1 MKFPAGSGSV
11 VTDVDPRESFQGC
24 VQEEERCGT
33 VTQSS
38 LQFLGY
44 GETVS
49 RLLSC
54 PYFQRS
60 FGGMMS
66 SVRVLVVDDHTGV
79 RDMIC
84 SLLSQESALN
94 AVFQASNGEEAVTK
108 ADLLQ
113 PDLVLLDIGLQG
125 ITGLEAARQI
135 PKVSPQTKIIFLSQH
150 DSLHMANE
158 ALKIGGHGYVSKMDA
173 GTELLKAIQSVR
185 EGTRFVSQ
193 RIRDQGWAP

>member
-1 MKFPAGSGSV
+1 
-11 VTDVDPRESFQGC
+11 
-24 VQEEERCGT
+24 
-33 VTQSS
+33 
-38 LQFLGY
+38 
-44 GETVS
+44 
-49 RLLSC
+49 
-54 PYFQRS
+54 
-60 FGGMMS
+60 MS
-66 SVRVLVVDDHTGV
+66 SVRVLVVHDHAGV
-79 RDMIC
+79 RNMIC
-84 SLLSQESALN
+84 SLLSQESAVN
-94 AVFQASNGEEAVTK
+94 AVFQAANVEEAVTK

>member
-1 MKFPAGSGSV
+1 
-11 VTDVDPRESFQGC
+11 
-24 VQEEERCGT
+24 
-33 VTQSS
+33 
-38 LQFLGY
+38 
-44 GETVS
+44 
-49 RLLSC
+49 
-54 PYFQRS
+54 
-60 FGGMMS
+60 MMS

-125 ITGLEAARQI
+125 VTGLEAARQI

>member
-1 MKFPAGSGSV
+1 M
-11 VTDVDPRESFQGC
+11 TM
-24 VQEEERCGT
+24 
-33 VTQSS
+33 
-38 LQFLGY
+38 L
-44 GETVS
+44 
-49 RLLSC
+49 
-54 PYFQRS
+54 
-60 FGGMMS
+60 
-66 SVRVLVVDDHTGV
+66 VRN
-79 RDMIC
+79 MIC
-84 SLLSQESALN
+84 SLLSQESTLN

-125 ITGLEAARQI
+125 ITGLETARQI
-135 PKVSPQTKIIFLSQH
+135 PRVSPQTKIIFLSQH

-173 GTELLKAIQSVR
+173 GAELLKAIQSVR

>member
-1 MKFPAGSGSV
+1 
-11 VTDVDPRESFQGC
+11 
-24 VQEEERCGT
+24 
-33 VTQSS
+33 
-38 LQFLGY
+38 
-44 GETVS
+44 
-49 RLLSC
+49 
-54 PYFQRS
+54 
-60 FGGMMS
+60 MS
-66 SVRVLVVDDHTGV
+66 SIRVLVVDDHAGV
-79 RDMIC
+79 RNMIC

-94 AVFQASNGEEAVTK
+94 AVFQAANVEEAVTK

-125 ITGLEAARQI
+125 LTGLEAARQI

-150 DSLHMANE
+150 DSLHIANE

-185 EGTRFVSQ
+185 EGTRFVSE

>member
-1 MKFPAGSGSV
+1 
-11 VTDVDPRESFQGC
+11 
-24 VQEEERCGT
+24 
-33 VTQSS
+33 
-38 LQFLGY
+38 
-44 GETVS
+44 
-49 RLLSC
+49 
-54 PYFQRS
+54 
-60 FGGMMS
+60 MS
-66 SVRVLVVDDHTGV
+66 SVRVLVVDDHAGV
-79 RDMIC
+79 RNMIC
-84 SLLSQESALN
+84 SLLSQESTVN
-94 AVFQASNGEEAVTK
+94 AVFQAANVEEAVTK

-150 DSLHMANE
+150 DSLHIANE

>member
-1 MKFPAGSGSV
+1 
-11 VTDVDPRESFQGC
+11 
-24 VQEEERCGT
+24 
-33 VTQSS
+33 
-38 LQFLGY
+38 
-44 GETVS
+44 
-49 RLLSC
+49 
-54 PYFQRS
+54 
-60 FGGMMS
+60 MS
-66 SVRVLVVDDHTGV
+66 SVRVLVVDDHAGV
-79 RDMIC
+79 RNMIC
-84 SLLSQESALN
+84 SLLSQESAVN
-94 AVFQASNGEEAVTK
+94 AVFQAANVEEAVTK

-150 DSLHMANE
+150 DSLHIANE
-158 ALKIGGHGYVSKMDA
+158 ALKIGAHGYVSKMDA

>member
-1 MKFPAGSGSV
+1 
-11 VTDVDPRESFQGC
+11 
-24 VQEEERCGT
+24 
-33 VTQSS
+33 
-38 LQFLGY
+38 
-44 GETVS
+44 
-49 RLLSC
+49 LLSC
-54 PYFQRS
+54 LYFQRS
-60 FGGMMS
+60 FGGGVMMS
-66 SVRVLVVDDHTGV
+66 SVRVLVVDDHAGV

-84 SLLSQESALN
+84 SLLSQELTLN
-94 AVFQASNGEEAVTK
+94 AVFQAANGEEAVKK

-173 GTELLKAIQSVR
+173 GVELLKAIQSVR

>member
-1 MKFPAGSGSV
+1 
-11 VTDVDPRESFQGC
+11 
-24 VQEEERCGT
+24 
-33 VTQSS
+33 
-38 LQFLGY
+38 
-44 GETVS
+44 
-49 RLLSC
+49 
-54 PYFQRS
+54 
-60 FGGMMS
+60 MMP
-66 SVRVLVVDDHTGV
+66 SVRVLVVDDHAGV

-84 SLLSQESALN
+84 CLLSQESTLN
-94 AVFQASNGEEAVTK
+94 AVFQAANGEEAVTK

-135 PKVSPQTKIIFLSQH
+135 PRVSPQTKIIFLSQH

-173 GTELLKAIQSVR
+173 GVELLKAIQSVR

>member
-1 MKFPAGSGSV
+1 M
-11 VTDVDPRESFQGC
+11 
-24 VQEEERCGT
+24 
-33 VTQSS
+33 
-38 LQFLGY
+38 L
-44 GETVS
+44 
-49 RLLSC
+49 
-54 PYFQRS
+54 
-60 FGGMMS
+60 
-66 SVRVLVVDDHTGV
+66 VRN
-79 RDMIC
+79 MIC
-84 SLLSQESALN
+84 SLLSQESTLN

-125 ITGLEAARQI
+125 ITGLETARQI
-135 PKVSPQTKIIFLSQH
+135 PRVSPQTKIIFLSQH

-173 GTELLKAIQSVR
+173 GAELLKAIQSVR

>member
-1 MKFPAGSGSV
+1 
-11 VTDVDPRESFQGC
+11 
-24 VQEEERCGT
+24 
-33 VTQSS
+33 
-38 LQFLGY
+38 
-44 GETVS
+44 
-49 RLLSC
+49 
-54 PYFQRS
+54 
-60 FGGMMS
+60 MS
-66 SVRVLVVDDHTGV
+66 SVRVLVVDDHAGV
-79 RDMIC
+79 RNMIC

-125 ITGLEAARQI
+125 ITGLETARQI

-173 GTELLKAIQSVR
+173 GAELLKAIQSVR

>member
-1 MKFPAGSGSV
+1 
-11 VTDVDPRESFQGC
+11 
-24 VQEEERCGT
+24 
-33 VTQSS
+33 
-38 LQFLGY
+38 
-44 GETVS
+44 
-49 RLLSC
+49 
-54 PYFQRS
+54 
-60 FGGMMS
+60 MS

>member
-1 MKFPAGSGSV
+1 
-11 VTDVDPRESFQGC
+11 
-24 VQEEERCGT
+24 
-33 VTQSS
+33 
-38 LQFLGY
+38 
-44 GETVS
+44 
-49 RLLSC
+49 
-54 PYFQRS
+54 
-60 FGGMMS
+60 MMS

>member
-1 MKFPAGSGSV
+1 
-11 VTDVDPRESFQGC
+11 
-24 VQEEERCGT
+24 
-33 VTQSS
+33 
-38 LQFLGY
+38 
-44 GETVS
+44 
-49 RLLSC
+49 
-54 PYFQRS
+54 
-60 FGGMMS
+60 MS
-66 SVRVLVVDDHTGV
+66 SVRVLVVDDHAGV
-79 RDMIC
+79 RNMIC
-84 SLLSQESALN
+84 SLLSQESAVN
-94 AVFQASNGEEAVTK
+94 AVFQAANVEEAVTK

-150 DSLHMANE
+150 DSLHIANE

>member
-1 MKFPAGSGSV
+1 
-11 VTDVDPRESFQGC
+11 
-24 VQEEERCGT
+24 
-33 VTQSS
+33 
-38 LQFLGY
+38 
-44 GETVS
+44 
-49 RLLSC
+49 
-54 PYFQRS
+54 
-60 FGGMMS
+60 MS

-158 ALKIGGHGYVSKMDA
+158 ALKIGGHGYVSKTDA

>member
-1 MKFPAGSGSV
+1 
-11 VTDVDPRESFQGC
+11 
-24 VQEEERCGT
+24 
-33 VTQSS
+33 
-38 LQFLGY
+38 
-44 GETVS
+44 
-49 RLLSC
+49 
-54 PYFQRS
+54 
-60 FGGMMS
+60 MS
-66 SVRVLVVDDHTGV
+66 SVRVLVVDDHAGV
-79 RDMIC
+79 RNMIC
-84 SLLSQESALN
+84 SLLSQESAVN
-94 AVFQASNGEEAVTK
+94 AVFQAPNVEEAVTK

-150 DSLHMANE
+150 DSLHIANE

>member
-1 MKFPAGSGSV
+1 
-11 VTDVDPRESFQGC
+11 
-24 VQEEERCGT
+24 
-33 VTQSS
+33 
-38 LQFLGY
+38 
-44 GETVS
+44 
-49 RLLSC
+49 
-54 PYFQRS
+54 
-60 FGGMMS
+60 MMS
-66 SVRVLVVDDHTGV
+66 SVRVLVVDDHAGV

-84 SLLSQESALN
+84 SLLSQELTLN
-94 AVFQASNGEEAVTK
+94 AVFQAANGEEAVKK

-173 GTELLKAIQSVR
+173 GVELLKAIQSVR

>member
-1 MKFPAGSGSV
+1 
-11 VTDVDPRESFQGC
+11 
-24 VQEEERCGT
+24 
-33 VTQSS
+33 
-38 LQFLGY
+38 
-44 GETVS
+44 
-49 RLLSC
+49 
-54 PYFQRS
+54 
-60 FGGMMS
+60 MS
-66 SVRVLVVDDHTGV
+66 SVRVLVVDDHAGV
-79 RDMIC
+79 RNMIC

-173 GTELLKAIQSVR
+173 GAELLKAIQSVR

>member
-1 MKFPAGSGSV
+1 
-11 VTDVDPRESFQGC
+11 
-24 VQEEERCGT
+24 
-33 VTQSS
+33 
-38 LQFLGY
+38 
-44 GETVS
+44 
-49 RLLSC
+49 
-54 PYFQRS
+54 
-60 FGGMMS
+60 MS
-66 SVRVLVVDDHTGV
+66 SVRVLVVDDHAGV
-79 RDMIC
+79 RNMIC
-84 SLLSQESALN
+84 SLLSQESAVN
-94 AVFQASNGEEAVTK
+94 AVFQAANVEEAVTK

>member
-1 MKFPAGSGSV
+1 
-11 VTDVDPRESFQGC
+11 
-24 VQEEERCGT
+24 
-33 VTQSS
+33 
-38 LQFLGY
+38 
-44 GETVS
+44 
-49 RLLSC
+49 
-54 PYFQRS
+54 
-60 FGGMMS
+60 MS
-66 SVRVLVVDDHTGV
+66 SVRVLVVDDHAGV
-79 RDMIC
+79 RNMIC
-84 SLLSQESALN
+84 SLLSQESAVN
-94 AVFQASNGEEAVTK
+94 AVFQAPNVEEAVTK

-150 DSLHMANE
+150 DSLHIANE
-158 ALKIGGHGYVSKMDA
+158 ALKIGAHGYVSKMDA

>member
-1 MKFPAGSGSV
+1 
-11 VTDVDPRESFQGC
+11 
-24 VQEEERCGT
+24 
-33 VTQSS
+33 
-38 LQFLGY
+38 
-44 GETVS
+44 
-49 RLLSC
+49 
-54 PYFQRS
+54 
-60 FGGMMS
+60 
-66 SVRVLVVDDHTGV
+66 
-79 RDMIC
+79 
-84 SLLSQESALN
+84 LN
-94 AVFQASNGEEAVTK
+94 AVFQGSNGEEAVTK

-135 PKVSPQTKIIFLSQH
+135 PEVSPQTKIIFLSQH

-158 ALKIGGHGYVSKMDA
+158 ASKIGGHGYVSKMDA

>member
-1 MKFPAGSGSV
+1 MGRLRVGCYPAC
-11 VTDVDPRESFQGC
+11 T
-24 VQEEERCGT
+24 
-33 VTQSS
+33 SS
-38 LQFLGY
+38 DLLGA
-44 GETVS
+44 
-49 RLLSC
+49 
-54 PYFQRS
+54 
-60 FGGMMS
+60 MMS
-66 SVRVLVVDDHTGV
+66 SVRVLGVDDHAGV
-79 RDMIC
+79 RNMSC

-125 ITGLEAARQI
+125 ITGLETARQI

-173 GTELLKAIQSVR
+173 GQELLKAIQSVR

>member
-1 MKFPAGSGSV
+1 
-11 VTDVDPRESFQGC
+11 
-24 VQEEERCGT
+24 
-33 VTQSS
+33 
-38 LQFLGY
+38 
-44 GETVS
+44 
-49 RLLSC
+49 
-54 PYFQRS
+54 
-60 FGGMMS
+60 MMS
-66 SVRVLVVDDHTGV
+66 SVRVLVVDDHAGV
-79 RDMIC
+79 RNMIC
-84 SLLSQESALN
+84 SLLSQESTLN

-125 ITGLEAARQI
+125 ITGLETARQI
-135 PKVSPQTKIIFLSQH
+135 PRVSPQTKIIFLSQH

-173 GTELLKAIQSVR
+173 GAELLKAIQSVR

>member
-1 MKFPAGSGSV
+1 
-11 VTDVDPRESFQGC
+11 
-24 VQEEERCGT
+24 
-33 VTQSS
+33 
-38 LQFLGY
+38 
-44 GETVS
+44 
-49 RLLSC
+49 
-54 PYFQRS
+54 
-60 FGGMMS
+60 MS

-125 ITGLEAARQI
+125 ITGLKAARQI

>member
-1 MKFPAGSGSV
+1 
-11 VTDVDPRESFQGC
+11 
-24 VQEEERCGT
+24 
-33 VTQSS
+33 
-38 LQFLGY
+38 
-44 GETVS
+44 
-49 RLLSC
+49 
-54 PYFQRS
+54 
-60 FGGMMS
+60 MS

-125 ITGLEAARQI
+125 ITGLETARQI

>member
-1 MKFPAGSGSV
+1 
-11 VTDVDPRESFQGC
+11 
-24 VQEEERCGT
+24 
-33 VTQSS
+33 
-38 LQFLGY
+38 
-44 GETVS
+44 
-49 RLLSC
+49 
-54 PYFQRS
+54 
-60 FGGMMS
+60 MS

-94 AVFQASNGEEAVTK
+94 AVFQASNGEEAVAK

-173 GTELLKAIQSVR
+173 GAELLKAIQSVR